1 MNMRVTKYFKFTF
14 LNVLLCLLVCTQT
27 AFSQLEDTNDF
38 AFWSS
43 VGVDYSIGKKLKLG
57 VEQNIRLK
65 DNATTI
71 EEYFSQFNI
80 EYELFDNFEIGVGL
94 RHINENDDQGRIQ
107 GYENHFRYNLDV
119 SYKYDLNR
127 FEVSHRFRYQ
137 NKNQLG
143 VGEEQGD
150 IPSEN
155 LRFKTGL
162 EYKIRN
168 WPLDPEFSVEA
179 FHKFS
184 KGEAMRYNKYR
195 LTLETSYDLDKFG
208 KFGIYYRYERS
219 ILVNLPRDIT
229 IFGLDYSYSIN

>member
-1 MNMRVTKYFKFTF
+1 MRIPKKNKFRF
-14 LNVLLCLLVCTQT
+14 LQVLLCLLGCTNT
-27 AFSQLEDTNDF
+27 TFSQVEDTNDF

-43 VGVDYSIGKKLKLG
+43 VGVDYSIGKKLKIG

-71 EEYFSQFNI
+71 EEYFSLFNI

-107 GYENHFRYNLDV
+107 GYENHFRYNIDL
-119 SYKYDLNR
+119 SYKYDISR

-143 VGEEQGD
+143 VGQAEGD
-150 IPSEN
+150 VPREN
-155 LRFKTGL
+155 LRFRTGL
-162 EYKIRN
+162 EYKIKN
-168 WPLDPEFSVEA
+168 WPLDPEFSAEA
-179 FHKFS
+179 FHRFRD
-184 KGEAMRYNKYR
+184 GEAMRYSKYR
-195 LTLETSYDLDKFG
+195 LKFGTSYNLKKFG

-219 ILVNLPRDIT
+219 IIVNFPRDLS
-229 IFGLDYSYSIN
+229 IFGLDYKYSIN